1 MEIQP
6 ENTYSD
12 AAASSVVL
20 VSAVRNLLRPLVKV
34 LLARSISYPFLSNLL
49 KTVYVEVAAEEFKLQ
64 GKPQTDSRI
73 SVLSGVHRKDVKR
86 IRSETQ
92 EEQVAPPAVSL
103 FSRLV
108 KLWTT
113 DPKRLDETGRHRPL
127 PRLKSE
133 GGAESFEALVSSV
146 SKDVRSRVILDEWL
160 RTGVAYLDSDGR
172 VCLNTDAFLSGGGFD
187 EKAYYFGQNLHD
199 HLSAAAHNMLNEQ
212 PPFLERA
219 IQYGKLTEKSVA
231 ELSEL
236 AQRMGLHALDVV
248 GKRASELETQDKD
261 NPDAQQRIS
270 FGVYYFCDDKQATG
284 RQ

>member
-1 MEIQP
+1 MEITTESNQP
-6 ENTYSD
+6 D
-12 AAASSVVL
+12 ATTSSLVL

-34 LLARSISYPFLSNLL
+34 LLARSITYPFMSNLL
-49 KTVYVEVAAEEFKLQ
+49 KAIYVEVAADEFKLQ

-86 IRSETQ
+86 LRTEQ
-92 EEQVAPPAVSL
+92 PQEQVAPPAVSL
-103 FSRLV
+103 FGRLV

-160 RTGVAYLDSDGR
+160 RTGVAYLDAEGR
-172 VCLNTDAFLSGGGFD
+172 VCLNTDAFLKGGGFD
-187 EKAYYFGQNLHD
+187 EKAYYFGQNVHD
-199 HLSAAAHNMLNEQ
+199 HLSAAAHNLLGEQ
-212 PPFLERA
+212 PQFLERA
-219 IQYGKLTEKSVA
+219 VQYGKLTRASVA

-236 AQRMGLHALDVV
+236 SQRLGLHALDVMS
-248 GKRASELETQDKD
+248 KRASELEARDRDQ
-261 NPDAQQRIS
+261 PDAHRRVS
-270 FGVYYFCDDKQATG
+270 FGVYYFCDEKNAAN
-284 RQ
+284 